1 MQRHREYR
9 RVVYAHRVRFHETVH
24 GVYFDDLDA
33 FKVLHNARY
42 VLLFERTIGSF
53 WQHLGYGGF
62 LTHEANRDQFHV
74 VRANHFEYERPV
86 DYTGNVRVRVWIEQ
100 IGTTSLRFGGVI
112 LPMDNDE
119 PHARAT
125 RTDESPGS
133 QSFLL
138 EQSHELVRCSR

>member
-1 MQRHREYR
+1 M
-9 RVVYAHRVRFHETVH
+9 RFHETVH

-62 LTHEANRDQFHV
+62 LTHEANLDQFHV

-86 DYTGNVRVRVWIEQ
+86 DYTGNVRVRVWIEH

-112 LPMDNDE
+112 LPMDSDD
-119 PHARAT
+119 PHACGT
-125 RTDESPGS
+125 RTIVRVDPQSMRPLPWTQPFRERVSPW
-133 QSFLL
+133 LAA
-138 EQSHELVRCSR
+138 V